1 MRRWHVEV
9 EFVTHTLSKKKK
21 KHKFNKNTR
30 LSRKK
35 IEQISQKKFF
45 INNNLLSLSPSK
57 EYL

>member
-1 MRRWHVEV
+1 MQRWHVEV
-9 EFVTHTLSKKKK
+9 EFVTHTFSKKE

-35 IEQISQKKFF
+35 IEKISQKKFF

>member
-1 MRRWHVEV
+1 MQCLHVEV
-9 EFVTHTLSKKKK
+9 EFVTHTFSKKKKK

-35 IEQISQKKFF
+35 IEKISQKKFF

-57 EYL
+57 E

>member
-1 MRRWHVEV
+1 MQCWHVEV
-9 EFVTHTLSKKKK
+9 EFVTHTFSKKE

-35 IEQISQKKFF
+35 IEKISQKKFF

-57 EYL
+57 E